1 MLLASLKSG
10 TTADQQWTRLT
21 CIYPGFP
28 MIATQPLDLF
38 NQLCK
43 ATSNAASSS
52 HPASVASNLDI
63 RPWDGVAGRWKQTNV
78 LEGGETQ
85 MKRCNKEMYLFA
97 FYPSS
102 FQTCLENESGAKL
115 GSHQVSHLCPSE
127 KPHPCQLSILRVS
140 HTSTTYFNFQLEEP
154 LPWDFR
160 FL

>member
-10 TTADQQWTRLT
+10 TTADHQWTRLT

-43 ATSNAASSS
+43 ATSYAASSS

-85 MKRCNKEMYLFA
+85 MKRCNKEVYLFA
-97 FYPSS
+97 FYSSS

-115 GSHQVSHLCPSE
+115 GSHQVSHLCPGVSY
-127 KPHPCQLSILRVS
+127 PFFGSATHQLP
-140 HTSTTYFNFQLEEP
+140 TSTSHWNLFHGISGFCDIFQI
-154 LPWDFR
+154 
-160 FL
+160 